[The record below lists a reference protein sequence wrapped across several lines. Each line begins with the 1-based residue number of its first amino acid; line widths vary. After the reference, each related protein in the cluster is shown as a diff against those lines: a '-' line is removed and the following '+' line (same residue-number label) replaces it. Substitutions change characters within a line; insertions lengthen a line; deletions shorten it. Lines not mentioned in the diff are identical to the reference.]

1 MRVPSFDVMLEIE
14 FFDAPLAA
22 CGNELVAKRIPQK
35 MEDKN
40 LDGIYFDST
49 DKTRVG
55 WDS

>member
-1 MRVPSFDVMLEIE
+1 MRVPSFDVTLEIK

-49 DKTRVG
+49 D
-55 WDS
+55 